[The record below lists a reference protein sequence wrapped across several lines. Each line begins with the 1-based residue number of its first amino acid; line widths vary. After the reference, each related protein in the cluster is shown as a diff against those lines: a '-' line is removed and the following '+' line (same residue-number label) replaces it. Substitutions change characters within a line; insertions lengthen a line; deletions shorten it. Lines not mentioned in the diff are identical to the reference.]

1 MTTVQPNDP
10 RTPSV
15 QIADDLRRRMEAGEF
30 TPGMK
35 LPSIKDLTGRYGVAY
50 MTANGALKQLV
61 AEGRV
66 VVSSRGHFVAEVQ
79 PTDAPTLDARL
90 EAIEAE
96 VRELRSRVASLESG
110 Q

>member
-1 MTTVQPNDP
+1 
-10 RTPSV
+10 
-15 QIADDLRRRMEAGEF
+15 MEAGEF

-35 LPSIKDLTGRYGVAY
+35 LPSIKDLTARYGVAY
-50 MTANGALKQLV
+50 MTANGALKHLV

-79 PTDAPTLDARL
+79 PTAPTLDARL

-96 VRELRSRVASLESG
+96 VGELRSRVASLESG